1 MEMWELSARE
11 RIRDTIARYNWAG
24 DSGDVDGLAET
35 FCAEGVLEIR
45 GSEPLRGRTAIAAF
59 LRGVAVARQP
69 GVKPIV
75 RHIVTNV
82 LFAGLDRDTA
92 HVSSYF
98 TVLTHVGLDHAG
110 RYRDTLV
117 RDGDTWLISHR
128 KVSTDWAAPNSAMA
142 RRR

>member
-24 DSGDVDGLAET
+24 DAGDADGLAAT
-35 FCAEGVLEIR
+35 FCADGVLEIR
-45 GSEPLRGRTAIAAF
+45 GREPLRGRSAIAAF
-59 LRGVAVARQP
+59 LRGVAVTREAD
-69 GVKPIV
+69 VKPIV

-82 LFAGLDRDTA
+82 LFTGLSHDTA

-98 TVLTHVGLDHAG
+98 TVVTHVGLDHAG

-117 RDGDTWLISHR
+117 PDGGTWLISHR
-128 KVSTDWAAPNSAMA
+128 KVSTDWVAPDSAMA